1 MHKDDGF
8 QIEEA
13 IAGPQ
18 MSILE
23 QATDSN
29 TPEGI
34 SLDPVIQAHIGREL
48 RALFDE
54 IADEPV
60 PDRFLAL
67 LQSLEAKTQDHA

>member
-1 MHKDDGF
+1 M
-8 QIEEA
+8 IEQKPNGDE
-13 IAGPQ
+13 
-18 MSILE
+18 
-23 QATDSN
+23 
-29 TPEGI
+29 PEGI

-67 LQSLEAKTQDHA
+67 LQSLEAKKQDKS

>member
-1 MHKDDGF
+1 MHTNDDLPS
-8 QIEEA
+8 EA
-13 IAGPQ
+13 TITGPN
-18 MSILE
+18 MTTTE
-23 QATDSN
+23 QVPD
-29 TPEGI
+29 GI

-67 LQSLEAKTQDHA
+67 LQSLEAKKQDKP

>member
-1 MHKDDGF
+1 MHEDDCLP
-8 QIEEA
+8 IEA
-13 IAGPQ
+13 TTAGPN
-18 MSILE
+18 MTTE
-23 QATDSN
+23 QVV
-29 TPEGI
+29 PEGV

-67 LQSLEAKTQDHA
+67 LQSLEAKKQDKP

>member
-1 MHKDDGF
+1 MTRDDGLP
-8 QIEEA
+8 IEA
-13 IAGPQ
+13 TLAGPDII
-18 MSILE
+18 MTE
-23 QATDSN
+23 QKADSDA
-29 TPEGI
+29 PEGV

-67 LQSLEAKTQDHA
+67 LQSLEAKKQDKS

>member
-1 MHKDDGF
+1 MSQHEDPPV
-8 QIEEA
+8 EA
-13 IAGPQ
+13 IPAETMTAGPDSP
-18 MSILE
+18 MTE
-23 QATDSN
+23 QAQD
-29 TPEGI
+29 GV

-67 LQSLEAKTQDHA
+67 LQSLETPRQVKP